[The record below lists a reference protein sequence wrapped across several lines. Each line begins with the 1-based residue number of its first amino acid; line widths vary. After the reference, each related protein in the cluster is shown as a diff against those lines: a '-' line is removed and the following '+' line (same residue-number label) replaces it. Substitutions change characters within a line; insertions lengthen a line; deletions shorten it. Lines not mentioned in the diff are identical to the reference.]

1 MQEELTSAFIIA
13 AFETATRSEQ
23 DRLLDLL
30 PKAIDKQ
37 RSIADETL
45 TAFLAKKAIGD
56 TLFSDDYKARMV
68 IGAIVNKCPALA
80 SFALQKVID
89 FAHEPEVSDDM
100 LNLIGAKNFVLQKT
114 LGVIVTNSNDPE
126 IAKIARIHASR
137 DANDENEIIRNA
149 AQENL
154 RIIDTKFPRLPG
166 IIQPQRPIEE
176 VLQSLERLIAP

>member
-13 AFETATRSEQ
+13 AFETATRSEK

-30 PKAIDKQ
+30 PQAIDKQ
-37 RSIADETL
+37 PSIADEPL
-45 TAFLAKKAIGD
+45 TAFLAGKAIGD
-56 TLFSDDYKARMV
+56 TPFTSDYKAKIA

-89 FAHEPEVSDDM
+89 FAHEPEVSEIT
-100 LNLIGAKNFVLQKT
+100 LNGARKIIFQKT
-114 LGVIVTNSNDPE
+114 LRVIVTNSNDPE
-126 IAKIARIHASR
+126 IAKTARIHASR
-137 DANDENEIIRNA
+137 DANDESEDIRNA

-166 IIQPQRPIEE
+166 IVQPKRPIEV
-176 VLQSLERLIAP
+176 VLQSLEKLNAP